1 MTTPITTP
9 RTLMT
14 DMPEGRQWADW
25 MLQKALPLWSNAGY
39 DRKRRLYHE
48 RLTFDA
54 QPIPMPDLRLMVQ
67 ARQIAT
73 FCRATL
79 DGVFNAS
86 QDALICL
93 SEVQTRYW
101 QSDNQPGWIFALG
114 PDGRPSKTTR
124 DLYAH
129 AFILFAY
136 AWTYRLSGETT
147 LLKVVNDTIE
157 EIESIFH
164 ASGGGFLDAVPP
176 SDAIRRQNPHMHLL
190 EAYLVLFEVTADQFY
205 LDHAQ
210 RLITLAQ
217 DRFICPRSGML
228 LEFFGPDWAPC
239 QPFGHNAVEPGH
251 LFEWSWLLNEA
262 VRLNP
267 MSPNAKTLNVTAERL
282 FEAGTQHGIT
292 HGVVR
297 DGITDNGTLTHTSTR
312 IWPQTELVRLLA
324 CRNKMQA
331 GKSLKHTED
340 NLFKTTTR
348 TFFASYAPASLQ
360 GGWVDRRNTDGNPA
374 VDHMPASSLYHIYG
388 ASREFFTPTGS

>member
-1 MTTPITTP
+1 MTSSIAKQRTSLTGTP
-9 RTLMT
+9 
-14 DMPEGRQWADW
+14 EAQQWADW
-25 MLQKALPLWSNAGY
+25 MVHKALPLWSSAGY
-39 DRKRRLYHE
+39 DRTRHLYHE

-54 QPIPMPDLRLMVQ
+54 TPIIMPDLRLMVQ

-73 FCRATL
+73 FCRACL

-86 QDALICL
+86 QDALRCL
-93 SEVQTRYW
+93 NEIQARYW
-101 QSDNQPGWIFALG
+101 RSDDQPGWVFALG

-136 AWTYRLSGETT
+136 AWTYRLSGETA

-157 EIESIFH
+157 EMESIFH

-176 SDAIRRQNPHMHLL
+176 PDAIRRQNPHMHLL

-210 RLITLAQ
+210 RLIALAQ

-262 VRLNP
+262 MRLNP
-267 MSPNAKTLNVTAERL
+267 TAPHTENLNAMAERL
-282 FEAGTQHGIT
+282 FEAGTHYGIT

-331 GKSLKHTED
+331 GKPVNQTED
-340 NLFKTTTR
+340 TLFKTITR
-348 TFFASYAPASLQ
+348 EFFTSYAPASLQ
-360 GGWVDRRNTDGNPA
+360 GGWVDRRNTDGDLT
-374 VDHMPASSLYHIYG
+374 VDHMPASSLYHIYS
-388 ASREFFTPTGS
+388 ASREFFTPTGA